1 VNVFSVNLVIRVKK
15 SSTIFLSFLDKMD
28 PWYSGNRCMIVV
40 KLVTNLSSAG
50 ADFVFLFFFSG
61 DDFFGIFW
69 FLSCGLLL

>member
-1 VNVFSVNLVIRVKK
+1 
-15 SSTIFLSFLDKMD
+15 
-28 PWYSGNRCMIVV
+28 MIVV